1 MENVT
6 PRGHASEEELVA
18 HYYGCEEPGAA
29 TGDHVAVCVE
39 CRASLE
45 ALKRDLRV
53 AGELVVPEREAAYE
67 ARVWA
72 RLAASEPGLA
82 GRTNA
87 AARMNGVARM
97 SGAARMRGAAMVV
110 GGVGLGRGTGLWRER
125 WRVLWRSRLWRAG
138 IAMA

>member
-6 PRGHASEEELVA
+6 PRGHASEEELMA

-29 TGDHVAVCVE
+29 TGDHVAVCGE
-39 CRASLE
+39 CRASLD

-72 RLAASEPGLA
+72 RLAAAQAAL
-82 GRTNA
+82 
-87 AARMNGVARM
+87 AARTRVA
-97 SGAARMRGAAMVV
+97 GAG
-110 GGVGLGRGTGLWRER
+110 E
-125 WRVLWRSRLWRAG
+125 RAG
-138 IAMA
+138 ADERGGGGERIGAG